1 MKFISQH
8 LNIPH
13 EVKDVYEAITK
24 VVIVKKRPG
33 ARDACGC
40 GCSVGAA
47 AVEGGR
53 EVVVAIQVIYCKY

>member
-1 MKFISQH
+1 MGAGAR
-8 LNIPH
+8 LMGTGA
-13 EVKDVYEAITK
+13 VMM

-40 GCSVGAA
+40 NCSVEVG

-53 EVVVAIQVIYCKY
+53 EVVVAVQVIYCKY